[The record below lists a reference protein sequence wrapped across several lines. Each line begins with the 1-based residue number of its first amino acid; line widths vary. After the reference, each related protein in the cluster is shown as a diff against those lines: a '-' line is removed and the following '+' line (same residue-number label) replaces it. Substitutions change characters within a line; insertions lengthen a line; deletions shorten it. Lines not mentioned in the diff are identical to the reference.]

1 MSPRYNY
8 KVQPC
13 LQGTTTKFNYV
24 SKVQLQSS
32 TLSQGTTT
40 KFNYVSMVQLQS
52 YYVSMV
58 QLQSSTMSPRY
69 NYKVQ
74 LCLQGTTT
82 KFNHVSKVQLQS
94 STLSQ
99 GTTTKFNYV
108 SKVQL
113 QSSTM
118 SPGYNHFS
126 LSGAYWRF
134 SLGRWTFKARHPA
147 PHVSNP
153 LHFFSSNKT
162 FLKCG
167 SNI

>member
-1 MSPRYNY
+1 MSPRYNHKVQLSPRYNY
-8 KVQPC
+8 KVQLC
-13 LQGTTTKFNYV
+13 LQSTTTKFNYV
-24 SKVQLQSS
+24 SK
-32 TLSQGTTT
+32 
-40 KFNYVSMVQLQS
+40 
-52 YYVSMV
+52 V